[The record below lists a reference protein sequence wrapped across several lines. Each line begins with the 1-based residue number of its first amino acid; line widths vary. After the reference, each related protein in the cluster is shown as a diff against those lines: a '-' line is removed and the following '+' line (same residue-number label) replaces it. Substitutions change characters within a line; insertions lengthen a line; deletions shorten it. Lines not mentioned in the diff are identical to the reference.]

1 MQRLGAVLA
10 VLVFTLLASACDEPS
25 DPKALAASATGS
37 EGLTIHYVPCSG
49 SHVQRVQL
57 ILRRGDDPYDGN
69 DPTLW
74 EITVQDPSGRT
85 EFPVGVT
92 PSGFE
97 LEVPL
102 AEGIPNAD
110 LVAYVE
116 ESTGAKV
123 GLGFRAQNLR
133 DDEVLVEDEFKSLP
147 NFERAALAT
156 CG

>member
-1 MQRLGAVLA
+1 
-10 VLVFTLLASACDEPS
+10 
-25 DPKALAASATGS
+25 
-37 EGLTIHYVPCSG
+37 
-49 SHVQRVQL
+49 L
-57 ILRRGDDPYDGN
+57 ILRRGDDPYDGD

-74 EITVQDPSGRT
+74 EIRVQDPSGRS

-97 LEVPL
+97 QEVPL

-133 DDEVLVEDEFKSLP
+133 DDEVLVEDEFKTLP
-147 NFERAALAT
+147 NFERDALAV